1 MLIFRRR
8 PQGTVQRRHIW
19 ASYGGVV
26 LTVSFSLGGRSRAA
40 LICLA
45 TLALALVTAVPAMA
59 ATSAPPTPIDLQ
71 NYYQACSTDPG
82 SPVYVNAV
90 EDLPLQAL
98 SQDTADYTVTEQFQ
112 VWPVSD
118 PAQTATFSNEFAIT
132 GIEQTVNV
140 PGSTFTDGQ
149 TYAWDVQTVT
159 ASGTSPLSETCY
171 VTVDDTAPSSPPTV
185 TSSNYPSG
193 QLNQG
198 GAPIQLTLGANGV
211 SDVAGYV
218 FAWGGT
224 LPSVGPGYT
233 SPSDFAAASTVGG
246 SATVNLVPPAY
257 DSGSGL
263 LEFTVASLDRA
274 FNYSAPTTFYIWIKQ
289 DFPTVT
295 QQNPNIQFD
304 KQGQFHVT
312 ADPGLEAASPVVSY
326 TVTAEGQT
334 YQQFTVK
341 ASADGT
347 AEFPL
352 TVDDPTGEFISVQS
366 TSADGWTSQGFFWFD
381 SLDTTPT
388 VSSDVYLENQSSG
401 GAGVPGTFTF
411 APKIKGITSYTYEFS
426 DGTSGTVPVNGTGTA
441 KITWTPSQ
449 SGFNF
454 VDVYGT
460 TKNGIQLMDYFYV
473 FGVN

>member
-1 MLIFRRR
+1 MSRRR
-8 PQGTVQRRHIW
+8 VR

-26 LTVSFSLGGRSRAA
+26 LTVFLSLRGRSRAA
-40 LICLA
+40 FICLA
-45 TLALALVTAVPAMA
+45 TLALAFATAVPAVA
-59 ATSAPPTPIDLQ
+59 ATSAPPTPTGLL
-71 NYYQACSTDPG
+71 NGGEACSTDPG
-82 SPVYVNAV
+82 SPVYVSAL

-118 PAQTATFSNEFAIT
+118 PAQTATFFNEFAIT
-132 GIEQTVNV
+132 GIEQTVYV

-159 ASGTSPLSETCY
+159 ASGTSAWSAPCY

-185 TSSNYPSG
+185 ASSNYPSG

-198 GAPIQLTLGANGV
+198 GTPIQLTLGANGV
-211 SDVAGYV
+211 SDVAGYI
-218 FAWGGT
+218 FSWAGT
-224 LPSVGPGYT
+224 LPSF
-233 SPSDFAAASTVGG
+233 SPSSLDPSFFAPASTVGG
-246 SATVNLVPPAY
+246 SATVNLVPPPY
-257 DSGSGL
+257 DSSSGL
-263 LEFTVASLDRA
+263 LIFTVASLDRA
-274 FNYSAPTTFYIWIKQ
+274 FNESPPTTFYIWVKQ
-289 DFPTVT
+289 NSPTVT
-295 QQNPNIQFD
+295 QQNPNLQFD

-347 AEFPL
+347 AEFGL
-352 TVDDPTGEFISVQS
+352 TLDDPTGDFITVNS
-366 TSADGWTSQGFFWFD
+366 TSADGWTSQGFFWYD

-411 APKIKGITSYTYEFS
+411 APKIKGITSYTYGFS
-426 DGTSGTVPVNGTGTA
+426 DGTSGSVAVNGTGTA
-441 KITWTPSQ
+441 KVTWTPSQ